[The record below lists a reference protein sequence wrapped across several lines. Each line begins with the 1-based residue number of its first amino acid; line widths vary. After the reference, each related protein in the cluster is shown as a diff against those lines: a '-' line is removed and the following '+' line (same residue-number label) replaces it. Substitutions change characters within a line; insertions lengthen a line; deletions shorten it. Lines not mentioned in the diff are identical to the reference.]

1 MALPQKHTRILG
13 KVVTYLGLLLTGIG
27 VIGILGP
34 HMDLQ
39 RSGKMT
45 AEVIGNDIGYRT
57 EGVYSFRLQLRWAS
71 PEGEQRTNITTP
83 VRAKSEEEARRI
95 YRGAHLLAGQTYE
108 FYTDAANPEIIQ
120 PFKGYNW
127 ATFGRFASFGLA
139 GIVVF
144 FTGMAIVRKDREANA
159 TPESKPKR

>member
-1 MALPQKHTRILG
+1 VG
-13 KVVTYLGLLLTGIG
+13 KIVTYLGLLLTGIG
-27 VIGILGP
+27 TIGILGP

-39 RSGKMT
+39 RSGKMM

-57 EGVYSFRLQLRWAS
+57 EGVYSFRLQLRWTA

-83 VRAKSEEEARRI
+83 VRAATEEEARRK
-95 YRGAHLLAGQTYE
+95 YRGAHLLAGRTYE
-108 FYTDAANPEIIQ
+108 FYTDAADPERIQ

-127 ATFGRFASFGLA
+127 ATFGKFGLFGLA

-144 FTGMAIVRKDREANA
+144 FTGMAITKKDREANA